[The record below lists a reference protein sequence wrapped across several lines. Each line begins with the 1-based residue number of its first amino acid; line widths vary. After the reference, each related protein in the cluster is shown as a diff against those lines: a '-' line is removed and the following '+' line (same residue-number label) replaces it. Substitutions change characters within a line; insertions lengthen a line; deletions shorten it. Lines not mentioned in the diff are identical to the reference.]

1 MALMNKQMKNT
12 CKMIESSFLKVSMS
26 KKRNHEHLVFENF
39 KKYSRHSF
47 HLNHSTVKSAVKNK
61 RVWKFQTLC
70 TDRQAYFKY
79 LTCVIWQGKPL
90 ITRQNFNH

>member
-39 KKYSRHSF
+39 KKYYLQFLSSES
-47 HLNHSTVKSAVKNK
+47 LNS
-61 RVWKFQTLC
+61 
-70 TDRQAYFKY
+70 
-79 LTCVIWQGKPL
+79 
-90 ITRQNFNH
+90 